1 MFEKQSNNLNKQ
13 CDVRE
18 EDGYKKGDELLNSAI
33 RNAELWLMK
42 ATATARMLSNIH
54 LSSSFTPQ
62 FYCTSAYWLTRTI
75 EKSTTRNG
83 RFSEAE
89 EESSIPAE
97 DD

>member
-33 RNAELWLMK
+33 
-42 ATATARMLSNIH
+42 RMLSNIH